1 MRNRVLW
8 TGLSL
13 VLLLGVVTAV
23 VVPRYLAGCR
33 PVGGAATFTGT
44 SSDPAGADGIG
55 DVNFPRSGNGSYDVT
70 GYDIQFRYESATD
83 LLHGQTTITARATED
98 LSELK
103 LDLRLPADA
112 VAVDDRPAAILLVS

>member
-55 DVNFPRSGNGSYDVT
+55 DVNFPRSGTVVT
-70 GYDIQFRYESATD
+70 TSPAMTSSFVMSLRPICCTGRPRSPLGLPRTC
-83 LLHGQTTITARATED
+83 
-98 LSELK
+98 LS
-103 LDLRLPADA
+103 
-112 VAVDDRPAAILLVS
+112 SS

>member
-1 MRNRVLW
+1 M
-8 TGLSL
+8 
-13 VLLLGVVTAV
+13 
-23 VVPRYLAGCR
+23 
-33 PVGGAATFTGT
+33 
-44 SSDPAGADGIG
+44 
-55 DVNFPRSGNGSYDVT
+55 NFPRSGNGGYDVT

-83 LLHGQTTITARATED
+83 LLHVQTTITARATED

>member
-1 MRNRVLW
+1 
-8 TGLSL
+8 
-13 VLLLGVVTAV
+13 
-23 VVPRYLAGCR
+23 
-33 PVGGAATFTGT
+33 
-44 SSDPAGADGIG
+44 
-55 DVNFPRSGNGSYDVT
+55 VNFPRSGNGGYVT

-83 LLHGQTTITARATED
+83 PLHGQTTITARATED